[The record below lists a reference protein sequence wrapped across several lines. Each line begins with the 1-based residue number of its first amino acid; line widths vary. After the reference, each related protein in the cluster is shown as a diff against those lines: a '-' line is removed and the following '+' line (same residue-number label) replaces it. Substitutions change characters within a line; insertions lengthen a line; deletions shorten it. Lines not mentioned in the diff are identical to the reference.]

1 MRRYLAVSFIR
12 AMVLVALSYSA
23 PLRAETSLHETVTP
37 AFQSTIP
44 NIHGKSIV
52 TAVVEYP
59 PGAKSPSH
67 HHASSAFVYAYVLSG
82 AVRSQVNEGPARVY
96 RTGESFSEAPGA
108 HHAVSENASDTE
120 PARLLAVFILDTG
133 DHPLTTPDQ

>member
-1 MRRYLAVSFIR
+1 MRRYLAVSFIK
-12 AMVLVALSYSA
+12 AMVLVPLFYSA
-23 PLRAETSLHETVTP
+23 QLRAETSRQETVTP

-44 NIHGKSIV
+44 NIPGKSLV

-59 PGAKSPSH
+59 PKAKSPSH

-82 AVRSQVNEGPARVY
+82 AVLSQVNQEPARIY
-96 RTGESFSEAPGA
+96 RAGESFSEAPGA

-120 PARLLAVFILDTG
+120 PARLLALFILDTG
-133 DHPLTTPDQ
+133 DHPLTTPDR

>member
-1 MRRYLAVSFIR
+1 MRRYPAVSFIK
-12 AMVLVALSYSA
+12 AMVLVSLSYSA
-23 PLRAETSLHETVTP
+23 PLRAETSRHETVTP
-37 AFQSTIP
+37 AFQGLIP
-44 NIHGKSIV
+44 NIQGKSIV

-82 AVRSQVNEGPARVY
+82 AVRSQVNEGPAQVY
-96 RTGESFSEAPGA
+96 RTGESFTEAPGA
-108 HHAVSENASDTE
+108 HHAISENASDTE

-133 DHPLTTPDQ
+133 DHPLTTPDR

>member
-1 MRRYLAVSFIR
+1 MRRYLALSFIKV
-12 AMVLVALSYSA
+12 MVLITLSFTA
-23 PLRAETSLHETVTP
+23 PLRAEPSRHETVTP
-37 AFQSTIP
+37 AFQGSIP
-44 NIHGKSIV
+44 NVQGKSIV

-82 AVRSQVNEGPARVY
+82 AVRSQVNEGPVQVY
-96 RTGESFSEAPGA
+96 RTGESFTEAPGA
-108 HHAVSENASDTE
+108 HHAISENASDTE

-133 DHPLTTPDQ
+133 DHPLTTPDR